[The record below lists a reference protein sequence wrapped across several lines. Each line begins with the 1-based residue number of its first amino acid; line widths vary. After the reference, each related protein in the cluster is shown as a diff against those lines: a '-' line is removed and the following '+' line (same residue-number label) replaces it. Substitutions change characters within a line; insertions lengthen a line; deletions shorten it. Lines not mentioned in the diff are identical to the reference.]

1 MTAIDRP
8 WLKFYGDV
16 PHNLDYPDTTMY
28 EEIAKN
34 VISYPSNAALNFYGK
49 ITTFKELVKG
59 IDTVAKALRAY
70 QIEPGDQVTICM
82 PNCPQAVMMFYALNK
97 IGAIPNMVHPLSA
110 EQEITFYVNF
120 SKSVA
125 VLTLD
130 QFVPKFESILQDINV
145 KHIIVAKIA
154 DELPAIKGIAYSL
167 MNRKK
172 VKPVKSHGVF
182 VTWKEFIGKAKTV
195 KEDFKANT
203 SGKDAAAILYSGGTT
218 GTTKGIVLSNLNF
231 NALGLQTAAAS
242 EVFEAGDKMLA
253 IMPIFHGFGLG
264 VCVHTVLMNGST
276 CILIPQFSIKDYPSQ
291 LKQYKPNFIAGVP
304 TLWEALLKSDKM
316 DDVDL
321 SCLKGIFSGG
331 DSLSVELKRK
341 VDIFL
346 KEHGSD
352 EQIREGFGLTECVTA
367 SCLTPRRY
375 NREGS
380 IGVPFPDTYYK
391 IVKPY
396 THEEQPYGEE
406 GEIVI
411 SGPTVM
417 MEYMDNPKE
426 THNCLQ
432 QHEDGMLWMHTGD
445 IGYMDEDGFVYFK
458 NRLKR
463 MIVSSGYNIY
473 PGQLENIID
482 EHEAVLY
489 STCIGVRDSY
499 KGQKIKAFVVL
510 QPGVPQS
517 EETRNSIRE
526 HCKKRI
532 AKYAM
537 PYEFEF
543 RNELPKT
550 LVGKV
555 AFNKLEQEE
564 EEKLKQQGK

>member
-70 QIEPGDQVTICM
+70 QIEPGDKVTICM